1 MVILKLTS
9 AGLNAALNSQENGI
23 VLKIDKIKFGSGKY
37 AVVDND
43 PRTAMI
49 NPFVSTQ
56 FVGGDV
62 EPNSH
67 TLRFNCSFKDTQSR
81 DVYEIGLF
89 TEENVLFAV
98 ASTTGEPFFTTSK
111 TLVTVF
117 IGGMKLGAFNSESVQ
132 IVLDEN
138 GAIALQLMGAHE
150 GHQNPHPQYTFKS
163 EFDALKQQNELE
175 HNNLLTL
182 ITATAQNANVSLEE
196 AVNFFSSQLLQHKN
210 ANNPHPQYLLAS
222 TFGVDLPMTATTE
235 TSVDDSHRVF
245 GWVGNGGDTL
255 FSRLGQTWWSKYQET
270 VSFKPYRSYGT
281 FLLYCEFRS
290 GGWGFIDVEI
300 FDENS
305 NSLGK
310 TRAFQGGNKW
320 DIERIR
326 SLFYIPMR
334 GYAEITYRMEVHN
347 GSKGHM
353 KGSVFV
359 DDRVKLFSPVGYT
372 SIVDNAD
379 SSSGIVQGEEE
390 ILDYSTYPNFEWFYY
405 DSNTS
410 QYIELN
416 AASSFDS
423 PAIRSPHFH
432 RGLLAGSLDKD
443 LWIMIEVG
451 TQSIQTPSDYARQ
464 DIQVV
469 RGKTDANGNIVVT
482 IPLSMRS
489 ISIAENFKAIFKL
502 SYYDVEV
509 VVETPFP
516 AGALDGEHTIYVTS
530 NS

>member
-43 PRTAMI
+43 PRTAMV

-150 GHQNPHPQYTFKS
+150 SHPNPHPQYTFKS
-163 EFDALKQQNELE
+163 EFDALKEQNELE

-182 ITATAQNANVSLEE
+182 ITATSQNANVSIEE
-196 AVNFFSSQLLQHKN
+196 AVSFLSSLINQHQN

-222 TFGVDLPMTATTE
+222 TFGVELQMTASENTPIL
-235 TSVDDSHRVF
+235 DKNRVF
-245 GWVGNGGDTL
+245 GWNGVDGDTL
-255 FSRLGQTWWSKYQET
+255 AFDKSPRWWTYHDET
-270 VSFKPYRSYGT
+270 VTFKPFRAYGQ
-281 FLLYCEFRS
+281 FLLGIQFKPEGDGKLSIATFSKDDVKLAEHVILDLSTTSFDQFVKHVFYLNKGEYAKIRIN
-290 GGWGFIDVEI
+290 GRVWNENWGF
-300 FDENS
+300 F
-305 NSLGK
+305 
-310 TRAFQGGNKW
+310 
-320 DIERIR
+320 
-326 SLFYIPMR
+326 
-334 GYAEITYRMEVHN
+334 
-347 GSKGHM
+347 
-353 KGSVFV
+353 KGSIYV
-359 DDRVKLFSPVGYT
+359 DDRVKIFSPVGYQ
-372 SIVDNAD
+372 
-379 SSSGIVQGEEE
+379 SSVELANTVIDGSESTENPI
-390 ILDYSTYPNFEWFYY
+390 DYSEFSSAEWSWY
-405 DSNTS
+405 DSDNQIYVALESTTF
-410 QYIELN
+410 ITPEDHL
-416 AASSFDS
+416 
-423 PAIRSPHFH
+423 PHYH
-432 RGLLAGSLDKD
+432 RGLFAASQD
-443 LWIMIEVG
+443 LWIRIEAG
-451 TQSIQTPSDYARQ
+451 TQSVQTPSDYVSVSSKV
-464 DIQVV
+464 I
-469 RGKTDANGNIVVT
+469 RGSTDGQGNIVIT
-482 IPLSMRS
+482 IPLSLRS
-489 ISIAENFKAIFKL
+489 IAIPEGSKGVYTVTYFDHEYIEGDTN
-502 SYYDVEV
+502 S
-509 VVETPFP
+509 
-516 AGALDGEHTIYVTS
+516 LDGNHVFYVQLN